1 MRIIKDKENKGFTL
15 VEIIVSMLVLSIT
28 IVSVLSAFTVSAKS
42 NKHTR
47 KVQAAESLMED
58 LNEMVGSG
66 NRNYT
71 LLGSVNTTT
80 PTPGITVNEI
90 SGVTKGFNTFNVK
103 ITENTNPTKYSAG
116 GLNNYEVFSFGG
128 EGSNAVMVNA
138 CDPEMAIVE
147 EAAWTYYSTIHK
159 QVIDEENAL
168 LELGVTPTPV
178 VTPGVTPAAT
188 PTPVPITPGVTP
200 TQKTCKDETTIK
212 SKISREL
219 HITTKTD
226 GSYIKM
232 YVHAVYTL
240 HGNEIEFSSD
250 ESKRVL
256 SILVYETETNRYNDP
271 NSATTDLLDQIYL
284 LYSPSM
290 FTYEDVLSSCD
301 IRIFDTASVLKS
313 SMYIVPQREAKKT
326 TVGSAD
332 AKLYDGTALESRVG
346 TNKTRISYTNDD
358 GTLVS
363 PKELKVYCPEE
374 IIIRGSEPATTSATH
389 YGKKLIGGSAEA
401 RVVEITIEVIDP
413 DTGAVLLS
421 GTEVYLQ

>member
-147 EAAWTYYSTIHK
+147 DAAWTYYSTIHK

-200 TQKTCKDETTIK
+200 TPKTYKPDTDIK
-212 SKISREL
+212 AAISREL
-219 HITTKTD
+219 HITTETD
-226 GSYIKM
+226 STHIKM

-240 HGNEIEFSSD
+240 HGDSIEFSSD

-256 SILVYETETNRYNDP
+256 SVPIYETETNRYLDP
-271 NSATTDLLDQIYL
+271 NSSTTDLLDQIYF

-290 FTYEDVLSSCD
+290 FTYNDPTSCCD

-313 SMYIVPQREAKKT
+313 SLYIVPQRETKKT
-326 TVGSAD
+326 SVDSVA
-332 AKLYDGTALESRVG
+332 AKLYDGTELASRVG
-346 TNKTRISYTNDD
+346 SGATTISYADKD
-358 GTLVS
+358 GNVTS
-363 PKELKVYCPEE
+363 PKELKVYCPET
-374 IIIRGSEPATTSATH
+374 ITTLGTTPLSATH
-389 YGKKLIGGSAEA
+389 YEKKLIGGSAEA

-413 DTGAVLLS
+413 ETGAVLLS